1 MYNEVEIKKILQRIL
16 EIKKKFRQP
25 SKDSDLRYPAYNPTY
40 NESVELY
47 EKIAVH
53 AEGKFP
59 SLMFKKKAPNED
71 DEVHKWR
78 EYIYKPRT
86 MSFWERGLS
95 TIQRIWNEN
104 NYFIS
109 KWEDK
114 PKDAIT
120 KDYFL
125 KYYPGYN
132 SIINYFQSIVTDWKL
147 RDPNAVIAVKPRMIP
162 LKNDSNSDLKFDDT
176 KLIEPVCLIYRS
188 EQIMTFDETHLF
200 VLTDQ
205 KSEVISGDKKVNE
218 GLIFEFYDN
227 ENIWTISQTG
237 EKTDNKFQ
245 IEIYYNHS
253 LNYLPCWKLK
263 GKSLQRLN
271 DILYYSYFMSAVPNL
286 DAVTCNYS
294 NLDMSFYFCVY
305 PHKWE
310 IVEKCNVKGC
320 VNGMVFVDGKEIQC
334 KSCSGT
340 GKMKMTSPTG
350 VTQIQ
355 MRTNI
360 SPGAGDVPIPPFGF
374 VSPPVD
380 ALRLIREQIQQ
391 DIAESF
397 SFLNINVS
405 PSNVVGSETALG
417 KMIDREELF
426 SFLLKIS
433 SELFELL
440 SNTIQAIG
448 QMRYMDNF
456 TMPEIKPPVT
466 FEIRS
471 EKELIEEIN
480 QARESDLPL
489 PAFKLLINEWIRKR
503 FNNNIH
509 IEKIID
515 IVFRY
520 DSLITFTEQEIAVK
534 FGSKQIELW
543 EVILHKDIYKYLED
557 MDLEDKKIGEKL
569 IAEAKSKVPIQSNI
583 LERANQ

>member
-1 MYNEVEIKKILQRIL
+1 MYNEVEINKILQRIL
-16 EIKKKFRQP
+16 EIKKNFRQP

-59 SLMFKKKAPNED
+59 SLMFRKKAPNED
-71 DEVHKWR
+71 DEVHKYR

-86 MSFWERGLS
+86 MSLWERGLA

-104 NYFIS
+104 NYSIS
-109 KWEDK
+109 AWDES
-114 PKDAIT
+114 PKDAMP

-125 KYYPGYN
+125 KDYLGYN

-147 RDPNAVIAVKPRMIP
+147 KDANAVLAVKPRMIP
-162 LKNDSNSDLKFDDT
+162 LKNDSNSDLRFDDT
-176 KLIEPVCLIYRS
+176 KLIEPVAIIYRS
-188 EQIMTFDETHLF
+188 EQIMSYDESHLF

-205 KSEVISGDKKVNE
+205 KSEVIAGDKKVND

-227 ENIWTISQTG
+227 KNIWTIAQTG

-320 VNGMVFVDGKEIQC
+320 VNGMVYVDGKEVAC
-334 KSCSGT
+334 KNCAGT
-340 GKMKMTSPTG
+340 GKMKMTTPTG

-355 MRTNI
+355 MGTNI

-374 VSPPVD
+374 VSPQTES
-380 ALRLIREQIQQ
+380 LRLIKEQIQQ

-426 SFLLKIS
+426 SFLLRIS
-433 SELFELL
+433 GELFELL
-440 SNTIQAIG
+440 NNTVKAIG
-448 QMRYMDNF
+448 KMRYGEKF
-456 TMPEIKPPVT
+456 VMPEIKPPVT

-480 QARESDLPL
+480 QAREAKLPL
-489 PAFKLLINEWIRKR
+489 PAFKMLIAEWIRKR
-503 FNNNIH
+503 FNNNMY

-515 IVFRY
+515 IAFRY

-534 FGSKQIELW
+534 LGSKQIELW
-543 EVILHKDIYKYLED
+543 EVVLHKDIYKYLEA
-557 MDLEDKKIGEKL
+557 MDLEDKKIGVKL
-569 IAEAKSKVPIQSNI
+569 IEKAKINTPVQSNI